1 MSIGIFDSG
10 LGGVT
15 ALNVIKKNYK
25 QKDIVFYG
33 DTCHLPYGDKSRKE
47 IIKYSE
53 EIVNYLI
60 DKGVEVIVIA
70 CNSAT
75 SNALDTLKEKYD
87 IPIIGVIDP
96 AIKKLLT
103 LGSKKV
109 GVIATETTI
118 KSNKYYDKIKELDE
132 NIDVYSVA
140 CPKFVPVIES
150 GKKDGEEIEKLI
162 DLYISQISEK
172 IDTLILGCT
181 HYTII
186 KDVISKKY
194 PKLTI
199 IDPSIEV
206 SRELENYISNI
217 NENGNIEYIISGNVE
232 KFKNNLESI
241 FGKDKYFIS
250 KVEGK

>member
-60 DKGVEVIVIA
+60 DKGVEAIVIA

-162 DLYISQISEK
+162 DLYIAPISEK

-186 KDVISKKY
+186 KDVISRKY

>member
-118 KSNKYYDKIKELDE
+118 KSNKYYDKIKVLDE

-162 DLYISQISEK
+162 DLYIAPISGK

-186 KDVISKKY
+186 KDVISRKY

>member
-75 SNALDTLKEKYD
+75 SNALDSLKEKYD

-140 CPKFVPVIES
+140 CPKFVPVIDS

-186 KDVISKKY
+186 KDVISRKY

>member
-10 LGGVT
+10 LGGIT
-15 ALNVIKKNYK
+15 ALNVIKKDYK
-25 QKDIVFYG
+25 QKNIVFYG
-33 DTCHLPYGDKSRKE
+33 DTCHLPYGDKSSKQ
-47 IIKYSE
+47 IISYSM

-60 DKGVEVIVIA
+60 NKGVEVIVIA

-75 SNALDTLKEKYD
+75 SNALDSLKEKYD

-96 AIKKLLT
+96 AIKKLLSI
-103 LGSKKV
+103 GSKKV

-118 KSNKYYDKIKELDE
+118 KSNKYHDKIKELDE

-162 DLYISQISEK
+162 DLYIEPISEK

-181 HYTII
+181 HYSII
-186 KDVISKKY
+186 KDIISKKY
-194 PKLTI
+194 PKLKL

-206 SRELENYISNI
+206 SIELGNYISNK
-217 NENGNIEYIISGNVE
+217 NENGNIEYIVSGDIE
-232 KFKNNLESI
+232 KFKNNLECI
-241 FGKDKYFIS
+241 FGKDEYFVS
-250 KVEGK
+250 KDEGK

>member
-186 KDVISKKY
+186 KDVISRKY

-217 NENGNIEYIISGNVE
+217 NENGSIEYIISGNVE

>member
-186 KDVISKKY
+186 KDVISRKY

>member
-96 AIKKLLT
+96 AIKKLLI

-186 KDVISKKY
+186 KDVISRKY

>member
-186 KDVISKKY
+186 KDVISRKY

-206 SRELENYISNI
+206 SRELENYILNI

>member
-118 KSNKYYDKIKELDE
+118 KSNKYHDKIKELDE

-186 KDVISKKY
+186 KDVISRKY

>member
-162 DLYISQISEK
+162 DLYIAPISEK

-186 KDVISKKY
+186 KDVISRKY

>member
-96 AIKKLLT
+96 AIKKLST

-186 KDVISKKY
+186 KDVISRKY

>member
-47 IIKYSE
+47 IIKYSD

-186 KDVISKKY
+186 KDVISRKY

>member
-162 DLYISQISEK
+162 DLYIAPISEK

-186 KDVISKKY
+186 KDVISRKY

-217 NENGNIEYIISGNVE
+217 NENGNIEYIIS
-232 KFKNNLESI
+232 
-241 FGKDKYFIS
+241 
-250 KVEGK
+250 

>member
-15 ALNVIKKNYK
+15 ALNVIKEDYKN
-25 QKDIVFYG
+25 KDIVFYG
-33 DTCHLPYGDKSRKE
+33 DTCHLPYGDKSKE
-47 IIKYSE
+47 QIIGYSR
-53 EIVNYLI
+53 EIVEYLI
-60 DKGVEVIVIA
+60 NKGVEVIVIA

-75 SNALDTLKEKYD
+75 SNALDILKEEYN

-96 AIKKLLT
+96 AIKKLLKI
-103 LGSKKV
+103 GSKKV
-109 GVIATETTI
+109 GIIATETTI
-118 KSNKYYDKIKELDE
+118 KSNKYHDNIKKVNKD
-132 NIDVYSVA
+132 IDVYSIA

-150 GKKDGEEIEKLI
+150 GKKDGEEIERLI
-162 DLYISQISEK
+162 DLYISQISDK

-186 KDVISKKY
+186 KDVIAKKY
-194 PKLTI
+194 PKLNI

-206 SRELENYISNI
+206 SRELKDYLINK
-217 NENGNIEYIISGNVE
+217 NENANIEYVVSGDVE

-241 FGKDKYFIS
+241 FGEDKYFVS

>member
-33 DTCHLPYGDKSRKE
+33 DTYHLPYGDKSRKE

-162 DLYISQISEK
+162 DLYIAPISEK

-186 KDVISKKY
+186 KDVISRKY